1 MAKQKI
7 KPTSKSPKPKAGKL
21 LGNKEA
27 FADVPKWAI
36 AIVLLVTA
44 LIYLRAIH
52 NGFIVGWD
60 DAKYIQ
66 DNPYIKD
73 LSFHGVKAIFARS
86 YYGMYIPL
94 TLLVYIIQYAYFGFN
109 ATSYHAVNVAFHV
122 MNVLLVYVLMER
134 LSGKRFTALMVAA
147 LFALHPMHVE
157 SVAWI
162 SETKDV
168 LYTFFYLLALIVYV
182 KYVKSSHKLGYYLL
196 CFGLFVASMLS
207 KPSAVTLPIVILAID
222 MYQGRKLQ
230 WKSILEKV
238 PFILLAIVFG
248 LMIIST
254 DVNEKLKDI
263 TGLYS
268 FFDRIFLFSYAIMFY
283 LVKAIAPIKLSAA
296 YYYPNLTNGVMPW
309 QYYASFPALLAVI
322 WLIIRQR
329 KLRKEIWFGMAFFII
344 TIVLM
349 LQLIPNT
356 VVLAN
361 DRYTYVAYIG
371 LFFILGQWVTSL
383 QKRNIRNVMMAV
395 LALYMIA
402 ISFQTWDRIAY
413 WKDTETL
420 FTDVI
425 NKGNEN
431 YHPYWVRGSCRANL
445 DNPKGALQDYDKVVA
460 YNPKNIQMLIDR
472 GGLRYKLLDYS
483 GAKEDY
489 TRAVGMDS
497 TNANAHFGLGIA
509 DEALGDLS
517 AAMKDYNKAIRLD
530 ATSSEAYNNRG
541 VVKAKNG
548 DLDAALVDIN
558 KAIALNSANAKAFA
572 DRGNVK
578 AFQKDF
584 KGALDDFSMSIKLNP
599 KDPVIYNNRGSARFN
614 MNDKKGA
621 CEDWK
626 KSSDMGYGVA
636 AAALK
641 KFCQ

>member
-1 MAKQKI
+1 MAKQKT
-7 KPTSKSPKPKAGKL
+7 KPTSKATKPKAGQL
-21 LGNKEA
+21 LGTKDT
-27 FADVPKWAI
+27 FTDIPRWVI
-36 AIVLLVTA
+36 AVVLLLTA
-44 LIYLRAIH
+44 MIYARAVH
-52 NGFIVGWD
+52 NGFILGWD

-73 LSFHGVKAIFARS
+73 LSLQGVKAIFAHS

-109 ATSYHAVNVAFHV
+109 ATSYHLVNVAFHV

-134 LSGKRFTALMVAA
+134 LSGKRFTALVVAA

-182 KYVKSSHKLGYYLL
+182 KFMKSTHKLGYYLL

-207 KPSAVTLPIVILAID
+207 KPSAVTLPIVMLAMD

-230 WKSILEKV
+230 WKPILEKV
-238 PFILLAIVFG
+238 PFVLLAIVCG

-268 FFDRIFLFSYAIMFY
+268 FLDRIFLFSYAIMFY
-283 LVKAIAPIKLSAA
+283 LVKAIVPIKLSAA

-309 QYYASFPALLAVI
+309 QYYASLPALLAVV
-322 WLIIRQR
+322 WVIIRQR
-329 KLRKEIWFGMAFFII
+329 KLRKEVWFGMAFFII

-371 LFFILGQWVTSL
+371 LFFIVGQWITSL
-383 QKRNIRNVMMAV
+383 QKRNIRNVVMAV
-395 LALYMIA
+395 LALYMLA
-402 ISFQTWDRIAY
+402 ISFQTYDRIAV

-489 TRAVGMDS
+489 TRAVSMDS
-497 TNANAHFGLGIA
+497 MNANAHFGLGIA

-517 AAMKDYNKAIRLD
+517 AAMKDYNKVIRLD
-530 ATSSEAYNNRG
+530 VASSEAYNNRG

-558 KAIALNSANAKAFA
+558 KAITLNSANAKAFA

-626 KSSDMGYGVA
+626 KSSDMGYSVA
-636 AAALK
+636 AEALK